1 MPGTDGMPSETFFS
15 MGFVTPR
22 EKGATLF
29 IGLSPFKD
37 IRGTVSRTENKMST
51 SQCGKTYKMHKI
63 EPRLNASRK
72 TLLLGGGKAMHMLIN

>member
-37 IRGTVSRTENKMST
+37 IRGTVSRTENEMSML
-51 SQCGKTYKMHKI
+51 QCGKTYEMHKI
-63 EPRLNASRK
+63 
-72 TLLLGGGKAMHMLIN
+72 